1 MTTITKERIELFIK
15 NPLENGLTRGEQME
29 LARIALAS
37 LEADPVKRVNSDQMR
52 RVCLEAN
59 RHLDK
64 YDAMAK
70 EVNKLLGRIA
80 PPAPVVPEEISTT
93 HTMLPAMSDQLM
105 AFGYVKGWNACR
117 AAMLHAGNF
126 RKNANSSTN
135 NFRDIAE
142 TSTNSPVIP
151 GEVLSAILKFARVR
165 ADFDDFDG
173 DRRGIGDCLDEAEQ
187 ELIVTIN
194 KYASQ
199 LAAEP
204 IATNDVREQQTAV
217 PPIQADVAQAI
228 ENLKQ
233 KLVECNRYNYCADAV
248 KGVEDACRAVSYSQA
263 DNQPASGNQ
272 AAESNRGN
280 EWTGNPDI
288 DNAII
293 MLDRID
299 TLENCDD
306 DRIDAIKAVLRRLA
320 GNYPDIP
327 DSSVPAP
334 GKGVTGERIRI
345 KPHVYRELVN
355 RLHDTAIKC
364 AGTQQLRERISRVL
378 GDVITPDHHK
388 QAEKSD
394 LERCHLEAA
403 LNIKPGHTLG
413 IIDALLVHKMAR
425 ALLPLVAEKH
435 EVDHANES

>member
-1 MTTITKERIELFIK
+1 MITITKERLLTIK
-15 NPLENGLTRGEQME
+15 QWRETYGPGSNVVLPAEEAEE

-37 LEADPVKRVNSDQMR
+37 LEAEPVAYIFKHPAGKLFWALTDESN
-52 RVCLEAN
+52 
-59 RHLDK
+59 
-64 YDAMAK
+64 K
-70 EVNKLLGRIA
+70 EQPDVIPVYA
-80 PPAPVVPEEISTT
+80 DSPAPVVPDEIDVNDVPRAVTYFKT
-93 HTMLPAMSDQLM
+93 HRDCYAD
-105 AFGYVKGWNACR
+105 GWNACR
-117 AAMLHAGNF
+117 AAMLQSGNF
-126 RKNANSSTN
+126 RENKNSSTN
-135 NFRDIAE
+135 NLREIAE
-142 TSTNSPVIP
+142 TSTNYPVIP
-151 GEVLSAILKFARVR
+151 SEVLSAILKVAKIR

-204 IATNDVREQQTAV
+204 IATNDVREQTAV
-217 PPIQADVAQAI
+217 PPVPVIQADVAQAI
-228 ENLKQ
+228 EKLKR

-248 KGVEDACRAVSYSQA
+248 KGVEYACHAAMLQGSQPVSQSKTYRLDFGQWLE
-263 DNQPASGNQ
+263 QQ
-272 AAESNRGN
+272 RGK
-280 EWTGNPDI
+280 I
-288 DNAII
+288 DVDCGCVSTETF
-293 MLDRID
+293 MHW
-299 TLENCDD
+299 
-306 DRIDAIKAVLRRLA
+306 LRVAYEA

-378 GDVITPDHHK
+378 GDVITPYHHK
-388 QAEKSD
+388 QAEKSG

-425 ALLPLVAEKH
+425 ALLSLVDAGDTSEG
-435 EVDHANES
+435 EV